1 MKVQLKKSLI
11 GQAENPSKFQIKKL
25 TLEGAELEKE
35 LAYCLSKFIEGTLDP
50 DLAGKKPDK
59 FIANLKNGVFGDF
72 SKRYIIAAYDSD
84 EIIGILIGLPQEG
97 ERMHIYSVHI
107 SPKYRN
113 RGAASALLSTCI
125 NDMYMRNVKDIIIDV
140 HVDNKPAYN
149 LYKKFG
155 FVEFS

>member
-1 MKVQLKKSLI
+1 MEEKLI
-11 GQAENPSKFQIKKL
+11 
-25 TLEGAELEKE
+25 
-35 LAYCLSKFIEGTLDP
+35 YCLSIFTEGTLDP

-59 FIANLKNGVFGDF
+59 FITNLKNGIFGDF
-72 SKRYIIAAYDSD
+72 LKRYIIAAYDSD
-84 EIIGILIGLPQEG
+84 DVIGILIGFPEEG
-97 ERMHIYSVHI
+97 ERMHIYSVHV

-113 RGAASALLSTCI
+113 RGAAPELLSTCI

-140 HVDNKPAYN
+140 HADNKPAYN

>member
-11 GQAENPSKFQIKKL
+11 GQVENSSKFQIKKL
-25 TLEGAELEKE
+25 TSEGGELEKE
-35 LAYCLSKFIEGTLDP
+35 LAYYLSKFIEGTLDP
-50 DLAGKKPDK
+50 DLSGKKPDK

-72 SKRYIIAAYDSD
+72 SKRYIITAHDND
-84 EIIGILIGLPQEG
+84 EVIGILIGLPQE
-97 ERMHIYSVHI
+97 EQIMHIYSVHV
-107 SPKYRN
+107 SHKYRN

-155 FVEFS
+155 FV